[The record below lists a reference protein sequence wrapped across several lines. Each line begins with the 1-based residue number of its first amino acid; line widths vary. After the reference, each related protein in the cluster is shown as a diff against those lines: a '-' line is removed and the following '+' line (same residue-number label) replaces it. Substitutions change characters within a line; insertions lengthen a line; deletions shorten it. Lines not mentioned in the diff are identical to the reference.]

1 MFKSFKRKNKSVDR
15 TCDVSEEK
23 LYKELDKLDTETL
36 EMLHAVICGDK

>member
-1 MFKSFKRKNKSVDR
+1 MFKWLKRKNKSVDT

-36 EMLHAVICGDK
+36 EMLHAIICGDK